1 MKLIEIKITVKAPEQ
16 IDDADDVDYLV
27 EELKA
32 DIRYGFTDITGFDIY
47 DMETEIEEV

>member
-1 MKLIEIKITVKAPEQ
+1 MKLIEIKITVKVPEH
-16 IDDADDVDYLV
+16 ADDIEDLV

-47 DMETEIEEV
+47 DLETEIEEV